1 MELALGIIGGV
12 LVTAALAAGL
22 WRFSRTDTSQDADD
36 LASARLSL
44 TEAETRLRSET
55 ERADT
60 LAHERDDAR
69 EQARLHAEE
78 LAQTRLA
85 RTEAET
91 RLKSET
97 ERADTLTRERDA
109 AREEARTREGELAQA
124 RTEVARLTANH
135 QARMEEINKARAELD
150 MKFKGIADEV
160 MRASNEN
167 FLKQANAQFE
177 AREQAV
183 RHLVEPVG
191 KDLEKLQNHIGEI
204 EKARSGAYANIQT
217 LITET
222 GKQMSSLRTETS
234 HLASALRAPRVRG
247 SWGEHLL
254 ENIFEMADMHEGT
267 DYQKQ
272 VTLQT
277 DDGQSR
283 PDFIVSVPGNLKIVI
298 DSKTPMESYLSA
310 IETESDQEQGELLRR
325 HAQSLANHA
334 RDLKRKDYSRF
345 VEGALDMVILFVPA
359 DAILDAAMRADPTV
373 WENAWGAGKERR
385 ILIATPSTMIALLH
399 TIVAAWKRVEVQR
412 DAEKIAEA
420 AKELHD
426 QIKRYAEHV
435 GKVGKGLEQAVKA
448 YNSSIGS
455 YNKLLQP
462 PVRRV
467 ENLAISEA
475 RQIEAPKTLDIT
487 PRILPLWEDER
498 EDEA

>member
-12 LVTAALAAGL
+12 IVTAALGAVL
-22 WRFSRTDTSQDADD
+22 WRFSRTDTSQVAGD
-36 LASARLSL
+36 LASAHLSL
-44 TEAETRLRSET
+44 AEAETRLRSET

-60 LAHERDDAR
+60 LAHERDDTR
-69 EQARLHAEE
+69 EQVRLHADE

-124 RTEVARLTANH
+124 RAEVARLTADS

-150 MKFKGIADEV
+150 LKFKGIADEV

-177 AREQAV
+177 AREQAIQ
-183 RHLVEPVG
+183 HLVDPVG
-191 KDLEKLQNHIGEI
+191 KDLEKLQKHIGEI
-204 EKARSGAYANIQT
+204 EKSRSGADANIQT
-217 LITET
+217 LITEM

-234 HLASALRAPRVRG
+234 HLASALQAPRVRG

-267 DYQKQ
+267 DYHKQ
-272 VTLQT
+272 VTLKT
-277 DDGQSR
+277 DNGQSR

-298 DSKTPMESYLSA
+298 DSKTPWENYYRA
-310 IETESDQEQGELLRR
+310 HETEDAQKQSELLRK
-325 HAQSLANHA
+325 HAESLTNHA

-345 VEGALDMVILFVPA
+345 VEGGLDMVVLFVPA
-359 DAILDAAMRADPTV
+359 DAILDAAMRADPSV

-475 RQIEAPKTLDIT
+475 RQIEAPKTIEVT
-487 PRILPLWEDER
+487 PRLLLWEDEE
-498 EDEA
+498 EDE